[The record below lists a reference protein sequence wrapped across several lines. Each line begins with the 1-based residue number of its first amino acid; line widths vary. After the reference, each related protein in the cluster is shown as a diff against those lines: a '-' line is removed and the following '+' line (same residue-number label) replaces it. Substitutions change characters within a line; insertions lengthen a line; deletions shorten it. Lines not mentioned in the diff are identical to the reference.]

1 MKAEGLTGQE
11 AREQHQWC
19 AADPALA
26 QGCTGPWTL
35 VSGYFTGTQPLFH
48 TEFCSCQLLLKFLHT
63 WGQVYLND
71 LTSYHLDFVP
81 FEKHGPPLSS
91 LIFKTRRG
99 TQGSQYGDLA
109 LVHPCQ
115 SHLPGTW
122 DSGTTPANATK

>member
-1 MKAEGLTGQE
+1 MKAGLTGQE
-11 AREQHQWC
+11 AQE
-19 AADPALA
+19 ADLADRAHA
-26 QGCTGPWTL
+26 QGCSGAWTL
-35 VSGYFTGTQPLFH
+35 GSGYFTGVQALFH
-48 TEFCSCQLLLKFLHT
+48 TEFWGCQLLLKFLHI

-81 FEKHGPPLSS
+81 FEKHGSPLSS

-99 TQGSQYGDLA
+99 TQGSQYGDLP

-122 DSGTTPANATK
+122 DSSTAPAKATK